1 MTEDQAADPLYAL
14 CRAFIE
20 KHRVSCPEAT
30 CEDRVYEH
38 APELV
43 EKIGKLVGFYRYPD
57 DDDDDE

>member
-30 CEDRVYEH
+30 CEDRIYEN

-43 EKIGKLVGFYRYPD
+43 EKIGKLVGFYHGPD
-57 DDDDDE
+57 DDDE